1 MKTLRKDQ
9 INGMAR
15 ILTAFLTVASPAFG
29 QIISLETFCQFSF
42 EQITWLFV
50 SSGLLIVAWVLR
62 RKLFVLGQRPPGV
75 SLLTVPAVAIT
86 IGAGV
91 WFGGTTA
98 TAQGPVIFTGLTA
111 SKHLEVA
118 AEDANAPDLTPLSTA
133 RTSVVIK
140 AHDQVRIQ
148 AQISPE
154 LDD

>member
-15 ILTAFLTVASPAFG
+15 ILTAFLALASPAFG

-98 TAQGPVIFTGLTA
+98 TAQGPVIFTGRTA
-111 SKHLEVA
+111 SEH
-118 AEDANAPDLTPLSTA
+118 LTPLSKA

>member
-1 MKTLRKDQ
+1 MQTLGKDQ

-15 ILTAFLTVASPAFG
+15 ILTAFLTVSSPAFG

-42 EQITWLFV
+42 EQTTWVLV

-62 RKLFVLGQRPPGV
+62 RRLFVLGQSPPGV

-98 TAQGPVIFTGLTA
+98 PAQGPVIFTGRTA
-111 SKHLEVA
+111 SEH
-118 AEDANAPDLTPLSTA
+118 LTPLSKA

-140 AHDQVRIQ
+140 AHEQVGIQ

-154 LDD
+154 PDD